1 MCDMFFLQDSSWTR
15 AIHEPQSDAA
25 LQVRHARCGCRS
37 GWHVNQLRL
46 RRRVWHGRVVL
57 AFVVGLFCHRPHRRT
72 LLSRF
77 WHDVLGEELIVG
89 VERRGL
95 FDCIPESAVAV
106 GAQATPT
113 SRPHL
118 VGVAEVRDCA
128 RCPFS
133 RRLAP
138 PWLVHGQAF
147 EGAIEDGAGKSGARL
162 RLDAALE
169 AAEDGHVAG
178 LQVRRALWREEAQH
192 DVRECGLHGGQGGLA
207 GVDAGHVPEEDPR
220 LSLPAWIEHAVQC
233 GCELQERR
241 RRGPAILRCDVVG
254 ALRPRLLGQDGVCL
268 AGVHDLHQHVQR
280 ATVHAEGDCERR
292 GLPRVALQLSLFHA
306 AAAPSNVMHRE
317 ETARGL
323 VDVHDAVCADSVL
336 VHEPAQLDE
345 EPVRVGLLQSRAVE
359 LLQALGGLLE
369 AQAHATQEL
378 SDPSIAGTHVEPL
391 CVEPFEHQASDRHRA
406 QAQDVGHLHD
416 VLAQPCHVCG

>member
-1 MCDMFFLQDSSWTR
+1 MTIVMRDMFFLQDSSWTR

-46 RRRVWHGRVVL
+46 RLRRRVWHGRVVL

-72 LLSRF
+72 LFSRF

-178 LQVRRALWREEAQH
+178 LQV
-192 DVRECGLHGGQGGLA
+192 
-207 GVDAGHVPEEDPR
+207 
-220 LSLPAWIEHAVQC
+220 
-233 GCELQERR
+233 
-241 RRGPAILRCDVVG
+241 
-254 ALRPRLLGQDGVCL
+254 
-268 AGVHDLHQHVQR
+268 
-280 ATVHAEGDCERR
+280 
-292 GLPRVALQLSLFHA
+292 
-306 AAAPSNVMHRE
+306 
-317 ETARGL
+317 
-323 VDVHDAVCADSVL
+323 
-336 VHEPAQLDE
+336 
-345 EPVRVGLLQSRAVE
+345 
-359 LLQALGGLLE
+359 
-369 AQAHATQEL
+369 
-378 SDPSIAGTHVEPL
+378 
-391 CVEPFEHQASDRHRA
+391 
-406 QAQDVGHLHD
+406 
-416 VLAQPCHVCG
+416 